1 MLSFSVKRRRVS
13 YHAALLF
20 VGRKVMQVH
29 ANWTVSPT
37 GLLGKAAAVFVWFTT
52 MTVGSIAVA
61 QEAQRAES
69 AEAVQ
74 QTVFAEGQEGYAK
87 VRIPAIVS
95 TKSGK
100 LLAFAEGRT
109 GGDSGPIDLVM
120 KSSTDQGRSWS
131 ELQVLW
137 DDGENTCGNPAPV
150 VDQETGVV
158 WLLLTWNKGTDH
170 EREIMAGTSADV
182 RHVYVMSSADDG
194 VTWGKPQR
202 ISETTRLAHWR
213 WYATGPGNGIQL
225 VRGKHAGRLLIP
237 CNHSD
242 HSDPQVH
249 PYRSHVVYSDDHG
262 ATWKL
267 GGIHETK
274 TNESGVVE
282 LSDGRVLQQMRSYHE
297 KGLRAMAISDD
308 GGESWGSVYLDQS
321 LNTPVCQASILRY
334 SWPEAKAGRSANTI
348 LFSSPRG
355 KARQQMTLWISR
367 DDGQTWPEQ
376 KQVYSGGSGYSN
388 LVVLADGHVGLLYEK
403 DNYKTISFAR
413 LPLP

>member
-1 MLSFSVKRRRVS
+1 MLSRSIWTVVPLGS
-13 YHAALLF
+13 LGMTATGF
-20 VGRKVMQVH
+20 VGLLLIVYASQVC
-29 ANWTVSPT
+29 
-37 GLLGKAAAVFVWFTT
+37 
-52 MTVGSIAVA
+52 A
-61 QEAQRAES
+61 QETRQAEAAES
-69 AEAVQ
+69 VQ
-74 QTVFAEGQEGYAK
+74 QTVFAEGHDGYAK

-120 KSSTDQGRSWS
+120 KSSMDQGKTWS
-131 ELQVLW
+131 KLQVLW

-170 EREIMAGTSADV
+170 EGEIMAGTSENV

-194 VTWGKPQR
+194 VTWSKPQR
-202 ISETTRLAHWR
+202 ISETTRLSHWR

-242 HSDPQVH
+242 HTDPQEH
-249 PYRSHVVYSDDHG
+249 PYRSHVIYSDDHG

-267 GGIHETK
+267 GGLHEAK

-308 GGESWGSVYLDQS
+308 GGESWGNVYLDES

-334 SWPEAKAGRSANTI
+334 SWPETKDSQSANRI

-376 KQVYSGGSGYSN
+376 KLVYSGGSGYSN
-388 LVVLADGHVGLLYEK
+388 LVVLADGQVGLLYEK
-403 DNYKTISFAR
+403 DNYKTISFVR
-413 LPLP
+413 LTPP